1 MFLLLNLHDF
11 LFLDLQLWK
20 IKISVKPK
28 NVLKFAEN
36 ATNPLV

>member
-1 MFLLLNLHDF
+1 MFLLLNLHFF
-11 LFLDLQLWK
+11 LFLDQLFLK